1 MSTQVEEVVR
11 GIYEAINTG
20 DLGLLEKFVAPDY
33 TEHSEGFRGV
43 EPFRQQVAAFRAGFP
58 DLHVSIDELLID
70 GDRFASRTTVTGTH
84 TGDLMGMPATGKQIS
99 VEAVDMGRI
108 ENGLAKERWGGL
120 NMYSLLT
127 QLGVI
132 PAPARLRVAGEDLA
146 PPGPG

>member
-1 MSTQVEEVVR
+1 MSQVEEVLH

-20 DLGLLEKFVAPDY
+20 NLALLEKFVAADY
-33 TEHSEGFRGV
+33 TEHSEGFQGV

-58 DLHVSIDELLID
+58 DLYVSIDQLLTD

-108 ENGLAKERWGGL
+108 ENGQAKERWGGL
-120 NMYSLLT
+120 NMYSLLS
-127 QLGVI
+127 QLGMI
-132 PAPARLRVAGEDLA
+132 
-146 PPGPG
+146 PGPQPS